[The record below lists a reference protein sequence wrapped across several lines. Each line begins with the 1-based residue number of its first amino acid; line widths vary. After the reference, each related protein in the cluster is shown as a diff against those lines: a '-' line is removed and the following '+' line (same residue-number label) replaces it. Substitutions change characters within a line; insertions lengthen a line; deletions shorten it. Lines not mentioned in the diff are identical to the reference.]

1 MAGPT
6 FEWGPAKAAANLLQH
21 GVSFEEAATVFRDP
35 LAKIHDD
42 PEHSAAER
50 REIIVVRGLSQ
61 GTSDT
66 TMRKPTSAVSE
77 GSDELRPEYR
87 FDYAKARPNVYAA
100 RLKGK
105 AVAVV
110 LDAEVA
116 AAFPTSE
123 SVNTAL
129 RAVIVQRRSK
139 RKPRVASR
147 RSNNRLQRP
156 AQAKKPRR

>member
-1 MAGPT
+1 
-6 FEWGPAKAAANLLQH
+6 
-21 GVSFEEAATVFRDP
+21 
-35 LAKIHDD
+35 
-42 PEHSAAER
+42 
-50 REIIVVRGLSQ
+50 
-61 GTSDT
+61 
-66 TMRKPTSAVSE
+66 MRKPSSAVSE

-87 FDYAKARPNVYAA
+87 FDYSKARPNPYAA

-139 RKPRVASR
+139 RKPRAASR
-147 RSNNRLQRP
+147 RSNNQLQRTRKP